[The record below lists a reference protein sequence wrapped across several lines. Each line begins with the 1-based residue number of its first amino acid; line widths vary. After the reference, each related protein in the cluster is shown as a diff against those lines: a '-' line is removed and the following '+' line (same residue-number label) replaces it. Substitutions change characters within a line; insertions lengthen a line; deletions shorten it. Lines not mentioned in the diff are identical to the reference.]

1 MRDCQLGALTLAR
14 GPPRPGDMVIVLN
27 DGAKIEM
34 RSIDRW
40 QEIKKYIEDKI
51 AEAEK
56 AKEAG
61 YAARQKR

>member
-1 MRDCQLGALTLAR
+1 
-14 GPPRPGDMVIVLN
+14 MVIVLN

-51 AEAEK
+51 AEVEK